1 MSQNLVF
8 FLNHGRVFLI
18 KKNHGAYRNS
28 CVVSTV
34 KFGGGG
40 VTVWC
45 AMSYRNT
52 RFFTSLNG
60 SLNKDGYETPSVTL

>member
-1 MSQNLVF
+1 M
-8 FLNHGRVFLI
+8 FLI

-34 KFGGGG
+34 KFGGGS
-40 VTVWC
+40 VIVWC

-52 RFFTSLNG
+52 GFFTSLNG